1 MDLPLRYSLC
11 YLYTFTG
18 LRPSWISLFSYI
30 LGFTGLTFRE
40 LSPCMLLVCLSEWT
54 IFFLLWMSVSK
65 RTSPQRKF
73 RIRWSV
79 QPLRPNCK
87 ILLSYTVFSGDCGE
101 LVPKLIFFST
111 ENIDFLLWESG
122 SRTQLVSLA
131 LFFQF
136 VLLCFQFVSQSRK
149 FGNKVKNSLFPY
161 SRLVS

>member
-40 LSPCMLLVCLSEWT
+40 LSPCMLLLCLSEWT

-101 LVPKLIFFST
+101 LVPKLIFFQQKILTSSS
-111 ENIDFLLWESG
+111 ERAVVEL
-122 SRTQLVSLA
+122 
-131 LFFQF
+131 
-136 VLLCFQFVSQSRK
+136 
-149 FGNKVKNSLFPY
+149 SLFPWPCFFSSFCFAFNSSLNLVNSGTK
-161 SRLVS
+161 SRIAFSHIRAL